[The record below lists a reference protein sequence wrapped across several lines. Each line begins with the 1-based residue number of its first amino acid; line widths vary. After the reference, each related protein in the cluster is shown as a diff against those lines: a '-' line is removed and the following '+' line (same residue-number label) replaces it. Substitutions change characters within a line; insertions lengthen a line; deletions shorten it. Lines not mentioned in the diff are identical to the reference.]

1 MPNHDILDLHSETPM
16 VQLRQLSRNIRP
28 AVMAKLEYMNPAFSH
43 YYRVAA
49 AVVRDAEERRL
60 IHPGMTLV
68 DWTYGNSGIAL
79 AMAAVSHGYK
89 VLLVAPDKIS
99 REKHDV
105 LRALGAEL
113 VITPSEALPGESRS
127 CMNVAGNLV
136 NNIPNAFFAG
146 MYDHPLNLEV
156 HRDVTG
162 SEIAAQTDGKVTHV
176 FVPMSSAAMISGIAA
191 ALKSTNSGVKIVGV
205 EPVGSVFSALLNDG
219 RPGETS
225 FSELEEIGAQRQPSF
240 WDPSL
245 IDEVVQVSDGEAMN
259 CARELLRSDAV
270 FAGSA
275 S

>member
-105 LRALGAEL
+105 LRALG
-113 VITPSEALPGESRS
+113 R
-127 CMNVAGNLV
+127 N
-136 NNIPNAFFAG
+136 
-146 MYDHPLNLEV
+146 
-156 HRDVTG
+156 
-162 SEIAAQTDGKVTHV
+162 
-176 FVPMSSAAMISGIAA
+176 
-191 ALKSTNSGVKIVGV
+191 
-205 EPVGSVFSALLNDG
+205 
-219 RPGETS
+219 
-225 FSELEEIGAQRQPSF
+225 
-240 WDPSL
+240 W
-245 IDEVVQVSDGEAMN
+245 
-259 CARELLRSDAV
+259 
-270 FAGSA
+270 
-275 S
+275 